1 MRSRWEEI
9 LKDDFINNK
18 KWIVM
23 NCTIDEYINRAWNGG
38 AFREEPTKEVIQE
51 FARYNGL
58 DVAIDTKVAEQYF
71 NKYCA
76 NGCKTQSGKQRK
88 IKDKEILAMNMK
100 LHGRNISKFMCKKC
114 LMNMHDMT
122 NEDWDN
128 QIAEFKKQ
136 GCDLF

>member
-1 MRSRWEEI
+1 
-9 LKDDFINNK
+9 
-18 KWIVM
+18 M
-23 NCTIDEYINRAWNGG
+23 NCTLDEYINQAWNGG
-38 AFREEPTKEVIQE
+38 VFREEPTEEVIKE
-51 FARYNGL
+51 YAEYSG
-58 DVAIDTKVAEQYF
+58 IDESLAEQYF

-114 LMNMHDMT
+114 LMNMHNMT
-122 NEDWDN
+122 KDDWDM
-128 QIAEFKKQ
+128 QVAEFKKQ